1 MTLST
6 IVTWNLIFKG
16 VIGGLITSLIAMGI
30 VLIYRSSRVINF
42 AVGSIGIPA
51 TSLFAVMAGVH
62 GWPYWPSLV
71 LALLLGTLTGVL
83 VELAVIR
90 RLFKAPRVIVL
101 VATIGVA
108 QLCEAITLALPDYR
122 TGSLQTQF
130 PLPFQGQWNPVFDVE
145 VSASQLLVLI
155 VVPVVIVAL
164 WWLLNHTAFGDSVR
178 AAASN
183 SDLARMTGINPK
195 MVSTGVWAIAGLL
208 GTVAILLT
216 ATDQTSADLVHIG
229 PDTLLRGMAAAL
241 IGGMV
246 SFPRAAVG
254 AVVLGILDR
263 VLFFNYTAETG
274 LVQFVLFIIV
284 LVLVAR
290 VSRGETS
297 SDGES
302 FQFAPRI
309 AAVPERLK
317 NVWWVKRL
325 PQFVAV
331 LCLMVAIALPL
342 IVNQSERHQ
351 TWATIVA
358 FALCAISVVVLT
370 GWGGQLSLGQ
380 MAFAGLGALTAAALT
395 RGLEF
400 NIGWH
405 STRLLDG
412 GLPSI
417 SFPWA
422 MLIGAAFA
430 SLVAVVVGVGALRVR
445 GLLLAIST
453 LAFAIAAQA
462 YLFNRRIF
470 TAGSTTIEI
479 PRTDIGPLEL
489 THRNRAYYY
498 FALILLVIVLLL
510 VGHLKRTGIGRI
522 IVGVRE
528 NESAVAAMTV
538 SPARAKLIAFA
549 LGGFIAGLGGVL
561 LGAVNLTFGPTDDR
575 SYFLVENSL
584 RLVAIVVIGGLG
596 SLSGAVVG
604 ALWVIGLPAFW
615 PDNQLV
621 PLFTSSIGLLIILL
635 YIPGGLVQIGYYAR
649 DSLLGW
655 LDKRMGPID
664 TSKTSTAPPAAL
676 TRAAPL
682 EAATCNDDGSVL
694 RTTELTVKFGGLT
707 AVDAVDFRAMPG
719 EVIGLI
725 GNNGAGKS
733 TLLNAIGGYVPAKGK
748 VQLLGH
754 DVSRASAHQ
763 RARRG
768 LGRTFQAARLYPE
781 LTVRD
786 TVQLALEA
794 RDPTSFWGS
803 LTWLPSV
810 RPERTKHSEASELIS
825 YLGLGRYA
833 DRYIAELSTGTRRIV
848 ELATVLAVAPR
859 VICLDEP
866 TAGVAQREAEAFGP
880 LILQVK
886 KELDATLIVVEHDL
900 PLILSISDRIYCLE
914 AGKVIAEGL
923 PAAIRDDP
931 RVVASYLGTDER
943 AIQRSNA
950 GS

>member
-6 IVTWNLIFKG
+6 VVTWNLVFKG

-30 VLIYRSSRVINF
+30 VLVYRSSRVINF
-42 AVGSIGIPA
+42 AVGAIGLPA
-51 TSLFAVMAGVH
+51 TALFAVMVGVH
-62 GWPYWPSLV
+62 GWPYWPSLAI
-71 LALLLGTLTGVL
+71 ALLLGTLTGVL

-90 RLFKAPRVIVL
+90 RLFKSPRVIVL

-108 QLCEAITLALPDYR
+108 QLCEAITLALPEYR

-130 PLPFQGQWNPVFDVE
+130 PLPFEGDWKPFLDIE

-155 VVPVVIVAL
+155 VVPVVTFGL
-164 WWLLNHTAFGDSVR
+164 WWLLGHTAFGDSVR

-183 SDLARMTGINPK
+183 ADLARMTGINPK
-195 MVSTGVWAIAGLL
+195 NVSTGVWAIAGLL
-208 GTVAILLT
+208 GTLAILLT
-216 ATDQTSADLVHIG
+216 ATDQGSTDLVHIG
-229 PDTLLRGMAAAL
+229 PDTLLRGLVAAL

-246 SFPRAAVG
+246 SFPRAMFG
-254 AVVLGILDR
+254 AVAIGVLDR
-263 VLFFNYTAETG
+263 VLFFNYTSETG
-274 LVQFVLFIIV
+274 LVQFVLFIVV

-290 VSRGETS
+290 VSRNDTGS
-297 SDGES
+297 AGES

-309 AAVPERLK
+309 AAVPDRLR
-317 NVWWVKRL
+317 NIWWVRRL
-325 PQFVAV
+325 PQFVALLAV
-331 LCLMVAIALPL
+331 IAAVVLPL
-342 IVNQSERHQ
+342 LVDRSERHQ
-351 TWATIVA
+351 TWTTIIA
-358 FALCAISVVVLT
+358 FALCAVSVVVLT

-380 MAFAGLGALTAAALT
+380 MAFAGLGALTAAALI
-395 RGLEF
+395 RGLQF

-405 STRLLDG
+405 STRFLDG

-422 MLIGAAFA
+422 MLLGASFA

-462 YLFNRRIF
+462 YLFNRTFF

-479 PRTDIGPLEL
+479 PRTDLGFLEL

-498 FALILLVIVLLL
+498 FCLFVLLLVLVL
-510 VGHLKRTGIGRI
+510 VGHLKRTGIGRM

-528 NESAVAAMTV
+528 NELAASAMTV
-538 SPARAKLIAFA
+538 SPARAKLLAFA

-561 LGAVNLTFGPTDDR
+561 LGAVNLTFGPSER
-575 SYFLVENSL
+575 YFLVDDSL
-584 RLVAIVVIGGLG
+584 RLIAIVVIGGLG

-615 PDNQLV
+615 PDNELV

-635 YIPGGLVQIGYYAR
+635 YIPGGFVQIGYYAR
-649 DSLLGW
+649 DSLLRW
-655 LDKRMGPID
+655 VEKRMGPLD
-664 TSKTSTAPPAAL
+664 TTKTTTAPPAAL
-676 TRAAPL
+676 TRAVPR
-682 EAATCNDDGSVL
+682 AAAVYNADGSAL
-694 RTTELTVKFGGLT
+694 RTQHLTVHFGGLT
-707 AVDAVDFRAMPG
+707 AVDDVEFRAMPG

-733 TLLNAIGGYVPAKGK
+733 TLLNAIGGYVPAKGI
-748 VQLLGH
+748 VELLGRDLRH
-754 DVSRASAHQ
+754 ASAHQ

-794 RDPTSFWGS
+794 RASSSFWGS
-803 LTWLPSV
+803 LLWAPSV
-810 RPERTKHSEASELIS
+810 MSERRKYAEAAELID

-833 DRYIAELSTGTRRIV
+833 DRYVAELSTGTRRIV
-848 ELATVLAVAPR
+848 ELTTVLAVAPR

-880 LILQVK
+880 LILQVQ
-886 KELDATLIVVEHDL
+886 KELDATLVVVEHDL
-900 PLILSISDRIYCLE
+900 PLILAISDRVYCLE
-914 AGKVIAEGL
+914 AGRVIAEGL
-923 PAAIRDDP
+923 PTDVRDDP
-931 RVVASYLGTDER
+931 RVVASYLGTDDR

-950 GS
+950 AR